1 MSLSH
6 ETVWVLS
13 WLFTV
18 KCSCCRSKSPWP
30 QYSVW
35 RYNSPFSLWKYLS
48 QLWILCA
55 KTSMQSFG
63 NNKCHSYWN
72 PAVHQ
77 QFTCFFSF
85 FTVAQQPS
93 SDLVVLVCEVSRSHT
108 IRHTPGRTP
117 LNLWSSRHRNP
128 YILIK
133 QRKQQT
139 NIMPSSRYDPAIP
152 AIKVTRT
159 YSLDRKVTGSSWH
172 SSQCTIFSCTV

>member
-6 ETVWVLS
+6 ETVWLLP
-13 WLFTV
+13 WRFTV
-18 KCSCCRSKSPWP
+18 KCARCRSKSPWP

-55 KTSMQSFG
+55 KISSQSLG
-63 NNKCHSYWN
+63 NNKYHSYWK

-77 QFTCFFSF
+77 QFTSF
-85 FTVAQQPS
+85 FTVAQQPI
-93 SDLVVLVCEVSRSHT
+93 SDLVGFLFEVSRSHT
-108 IRHTPGRTP
+108 IRHTPGSTP
-117 LNLWSSRHRNP
+117 LNLLSARRRNP

-139 NIMPSSRYDPAIP
+139 NIMPSSRFDPAIP
-152 AIKVTRT
+152 VIKVTRT
-159 YSLDRKVTGSSWH
+159 YSVDHMATGTSWH
-172 SSQCTIFSCTV
+172 SSQCTVFPCTV